1 MPTNLFYEVQL
12 TDHNGNKIT
21 SNGDFV
27 VTARNNPTKLAVYT
41 RDLDLIDVSTTKAVQ
56 IKSGVLSFGVPDTN
70 ASVDVFGLTGDGYPF
85 QIIGLVPGNTNF
97 TIDLGQL
104 RNQLVIPFTGAEYGT
119 TATDTGFPFLA
130 NVLWDSINGG
140 FNITTAGSSS
150 TLAIGISGTPAGLCA
165 ALATTALGI
174 IKTATSTLAGAKG
187 TGANIL
193 FTTVSPTVEKG
204 YWYCP
209 IIRPIPAV

>member
-1 MPTNLFYEVQL
+1 MVTTLFYEVQL

-21 SNGDFV
+21 ANGDFV
-27 VTARNNPTKLAVYT
+27 VTARGNPTKLVVYN
-41 RDLDLIDVSTTKAVQ
+41 RDQDVIDVSTTKAVQ
-56 IKSGVLSFGVPDTN
+56 IKSGVLSFGVLDTN
-70 ASVDVFGLTGDGYPF
+70 LSVDVFGLTDDGYPF

-119 TATDTGFPFLA
+119 TATDTGFPYLA

-140 FNITTAGSSS
+140 LNITTVGSSS
-150 TLAIGISGTPAGLCA
+150 TLAIGISGTAAGLCA
-165 ALATTALGI
+165 ALATTTAGI
-174 IKTATSTLAGAKG
+174 IKTATSSLSGAKG
-187 TGANIL
+187 TGVNIL

-209 IIRPIPAV
+209 IVRPLPAL